1 MQRTRNCEM
10 ILIDICFIHYYN
22 SSFCCG
28 WMAVDSHLWVGGGG
42 MALVEMQMHM
52 KSEWHVWRRRCRIPL
67 RKQTAATDGQ
77 FSVVSLMVPFFVVAP
92 LVL

>member
-1 MQRTRNCEM
+1 
-10 ILIDICFIHYYN
+10 
-22 SSFCCG
+22 
-28 WMAVDSHLWVGGGG
+28 
-42 MALVEMQMHM
+42 M